1 MADRHHRRGKPGSF
15 VDPVGAIARAIVK
28 TGSDFSFGKPSQKDF
43 VMDGVRVLG
52 LENKIHYDDPIV
64 EHIADKLYE
73 DCGEVYS
80 SEQQMAAFIYAEL
93 TESVRAVNLS
103 S

>member
-1 MADRHHRRGKPGSF
+1 MTGHHKRGKRGSF

-28 TGSDFSFGKPSQKDF
+28 TGSDFSFGKPGQKDF

-52 LENKIHYDDPIV
+52 LEHKIRYDDAIV
-64 EHIADKLYE
+64 EQIADELFE
-73 DCGEVYS
+73 DCGEQYG
-80 SEQQMAAFIYAEL
+80 SEQTMAAFIYSRL
-93 TESVRAVNLS
+93 TESVRAVNAS